1 GGRRASLS
9 RHPVPEGRRDQGGR
23 PGGAGPSR
31 RRRGRRPRPPPRREL
46 GRLAHLRRGRGGRAG
61 RRGGPVAAADA
72 QAAGRRVLRRR
83 AVLRPV
89 RGPGD
94 RRGERR
100 RPRRGV
106 SLRFFGAGGLDRGRR
121 QARRRVRRPELA
133 HGGPP
138 EDGVVLRGGV
148 LGLGE
153 EAREGREP
161 RSGGRAQDR
170 QGGGRDGGDCGGDR
184 RGRVRV
190 RDDGDGDG
198 ARASPRPGSRFG
210 GERRR
215 GAAPV
220 VDPGGAAAVPRRRGA
235 RLSGPGPLPAR
246 PGHVPHPRLVAS
258 VVAAVRVP
266 AGVRVDVRLPARGR
280 PAFRER
286 LRRGAR
292 LQAPAS
298 TSHEPRQPLLRTRR
312 RRARLHRASRPPFPP
327 ASSRPARPVPRP
339 SLGGQA
345 RRRQGP
351 RAPSD
356 RRQGGRTAGGAGGLP
371 GGGADDAEGAGGLL
385 RGSRPARRRGGS
397 AGGRYDSP
405 CDGAPPQHGGDV
417 LGVPARVRGAGR
429 VARAARRRRRRRL
442 RRPRDTPGL
451 LRGLVLGPCGSTVEY
466 AS

>member
-1 GGRRASLS
+1 GGRRASLP

-23 PGGAGPSR
+23 PGGAAPSR
-31 RRRGRRPRPPPRREL
+31 RRR
-46 GRLAHLRRGRGGRAG
+46 RLAHLRRGRGGRAG

-138 EDGVVLRGGV
+138 EDSVVLRGGV

-286 LRRGAR
+286 LRRGGR
-292 LQAPAS
+292 
-298 TSHEPRQPLLRTRR
+298 RT
-312 RRARLHRASRPPFPP
+312 AA
-327 ASSRPARPVPRP
+327 A
-339 SLGGQA
+339 A

-351 RAPSD
+351 RAPSE

-405 CDGAPPQHGGDV
+405 RDGAPPQHGGDV
-417 LGVPARVRGAGR
+417 LDVPARVRGAGR
-429 VARAARRRRRRRL
+429 VARVARRRRRRRL

-451 LRGLVLGPCGSTVEY
+451 LRGLVLGPCGSTVGY